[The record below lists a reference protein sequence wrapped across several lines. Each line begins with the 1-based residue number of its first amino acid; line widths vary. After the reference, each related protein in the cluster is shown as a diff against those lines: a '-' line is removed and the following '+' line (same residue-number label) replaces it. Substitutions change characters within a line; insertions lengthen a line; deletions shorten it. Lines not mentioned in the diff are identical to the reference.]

1 MAVHRIKKGL
11 DLPISGVPEQT
22 IHDGPQIDSVAI
34 VAADYVGMKP
44 RMECQVGDTVQRGQI
59 LFEDRKNPGVMFT
72 APAAGTITAINRGA
86 RRALQSIVIALSDAE
101 RAGSG
106 ADEQIALSAYRG
118 ADVASYSGDDVRKL
132 LQESGQWTAFRTRPF
147 SKVPEVDATPHSIF
161 VTAID
166 TRPLAPAV
174 DVVLAEREDDFF
186 AGLRAIKALSERV
199 FLCKAPKTP
208 LLNTVEGISVEDFD
222 GLHPA
227 GLPGTH
233 IHFLDPVSR
242 KKTVWHIQ
250 YQDVIAIG
258 HLFRTG
264 KIDVSRVVSLAGPP
278 VKQPRLLRT
287 RVGASLDT
295 LTAGELADGEMRV
308 ISGDVLSGR
317 AAAGAVHGYLGR
329 YDMQVSALEE
339 DRERE
344 FIGWLKPG
352 GDKFSTVWAYLG
364 GLIPGKKFAFTTTTH
379 GEERE
384 MVPIGMYE
392 RVMPLDVMPTFL
404 LRALLTR
411 DLERA
416 EKLGA
421 LELAPEDLGL
431 CSFVCPGKQDYGD
444 ELQHTLDT
452 ILKEG

>member
-11 DLPISGVPEQT
+11 DLPIKGAPDQT
-22 IHDGPQIDSVAI
+22 IHDGPQIDHVAI
-34 VAADYVGMKP
+34 VATDFVGMKP
-44 RMECQVGDTVQRGQI
+44 KMACAVGDVVKRGQV
-59 LFEDRKNPGVMFT
+59 LFEDRKNPGVVYT
-72 APAAGTITAINRGA
+72 APAAGTISAINRGA
-86 RRALQSIVIALSDAE
+86 RRALQSIVIALSDGARQGTGEQVTFGSYDAAKGEGASAE
-101 RAGSG
+101 AARA
-106 ADEQIALSAYRG
+106 
-118 ADVASYSGDDVRKL
+118 L
-132 LQESGQWTAFRTRPF
+132 LIESGLWTAFRTRPF
-147 SKVPEVDATPHSIF
+147 SKNPGVDDTPSSIF

-166 TRPLAPAV
+166 TRPLAA
-174 DVVLAEREDDFF
+174 DVGVVIGEREEDFA
-186 AGLRAIKALSERV
+186 AGLEVVSKLSGKTY
-199 FLCKAPKTP
+199 LCKSTK
-208 LLNTVEGISVEDFD
+208 LQYINSSDKISVEDFD

-242 KKTVWHIQ
+242 KKTVWHIG

-258 HLFRTG
+258 HLFKTG
-264 KIDVSRVVSLAGPP
+264 QLDTQRVVSLAGPP

-287 RVGASLDT
+287 RVGASLDA
-295 LTAGELADGEMRV
+295 LVQGELADGEMRV

-317 AAAGAVHGYLGR
+317 KAMGAEHGYLGR
-329 YDMQVSALEE
+329 YDLQVSALEE

-352 GDKFSTVWAYLG
+352 GNKYSTTWAYLG
-364 GLIPGKKFAFTTTTH
+364 GILAGKRFNFTTTTH
-379 GEERE
+379 GEHRE

-431 CSFVCPGKQDYGD
+431 CSFVCPGKQDYGGD
-444 ELQHTLDT
+444 LLDTLDT